1 MNYIQKDQVLFDY
14 LLHREQCIYV
24 PEYKTHVK
32 DLGLL
37 LCGRKLKDLIIVDNK
52 VESYSKQIENG
63 IPIKDFHGDK
73 KDKTLLSLKK
83 YLLHKIRG
91 VNDVRKVIAA
101 DFLKREDE

>member
-1 MNYIQKDQVLFDY
+1 MLFDY